1 MVSNYIITKLFL
13 AIALFM
19 IATEWVNVEKDVA
32 TYKSVVYVD
41 LDSGTTRIC
50 TDISLDGQVHCRHL
64 SYIQES

>member
-1 MVSNYIITKLFL
+1 
-13 AIALFM
+13 M